1 MKFWVLEKQS
11 SLWNRFFLLR
21 LRIDFFSDMQKR
33 FNIGFGTTYRE
44 IIWGGFLGGI
54 RKTKKWCTV
63 QTWLSQTLKKDK
75 LLIFCDFF
83 FVWLFFFSFS
93 YLCTKELLFPLH
105 FTRKMKEK
113 LRPWA
118 ETRGQKFDFCIA
130 ASWLFSYCFC
140 DIFFMEVRIIFWSG
154 NQPPLLKLRMNFFV
168 YWFVLP
174 LWKLQKCWVKF
185 GMF

>member
-1 MKFWVLEKQS
+1 
-11 SLWNRFFLLR
+11 
-21 LRIDFFSDMQKR
+21 MQKR

-44 IIWGGFLGGI
+44 IIWGGFLGGWGKQKNDAQF
-54 RKTKKWCTV
+54 R
-63 QTWLSQTLKKDK
+63 LDYHRRLKRINFWFFA
-75 LLIFCDFF
+75 IFFR
-83 FVWLFFFSFS
+83 LMIFFFSFS

-154 NQPPLLKLRMNFFV
+154 KQPPLLKLRMNFFV

>member
-1 MKFWVLEKQS
+1 
-11 SLWNRFFLLR
+11 
-21 LRIDFFSDMQKR
+21 MQKNLTWNYVGIR
-33 FNIGFGTTYRE
+33 DYFE
-44 IIWGGFLGGI
+44 VGFLKGRGV
-54 RKTKKWCTV
+54 RKTKQKWYTV

-83 FVWLFFFSFS
+83 FVWWFFFSFS
-93 YLCTKELLFPLH
+93 YFCTKELLFPLH

-113 LRPWA
+113 LGPWA
-118 ETRGQKFDFCIA
+118 EARGQKFDFLHLRCCVMI
-130 ASWLFSYCFC
+130 FSYWFFC
-140 DIFFMEVRIIFWSG
+140 DIFFMEVWIIFWSG

-185 GMF
+185 GIFFFIISECFFIVSSGII